1 MGAGGRWVGTFAR
14 AQYLFA
20 EEEYRGWDAAD
31 SHANQYNQSVFDE
44 CVRPVV
50 AAGQARIITLPFA
63 VSGSLT
69 IETAPGHT
77 AGHALLRL
85 ESPGQRAYFTGD
97 AFHHPVQRERPELC
111 LPRCDDPAQAVATP
125 PSLL

>member
-50 AAGQARIITLPFA
+50 AAGQARIITPPFA
-63 VSGSLT
+63 VSGSLM
-69 IETAPGHT
+69 IEPAPGHT
-77 AGHALLRL
+77 AGHAPLRL
-85 ESPGQRAYFTGD
+85 RLPGRRACLTRAPF
-97 AFHHPVQRERPELC
+97 ARPAQNERPPLLYRACE
-111 LPRCDDPAQAVATP
+111 LPRRAVGAR
-125 PSLL
+125 